1 MKKVTRMLL
10 VVALLAWGA
19 VCEVAHADSVNGLFI
34 TDTDNIYSGN
44 IAIGTAV
51 AILPYPLAPPIASG
65 YFYCNTSG
73 SSAIPNNAC
82 AVTGAYTF
90 SVGAPNTRSVSLST
104 AYQASNS
111 AKPCQVT
118 VNLSSTASLT
128 LTTGTTN
135 TALVIIGSTSA
146 VASGTGTQV
155 GSYSNS
161 LTGSL
166 VVGLNISTSSTQ
178 TVSFVLPAGWYFA
191 VVPQTGTVNVAS
203 AFDQSLG

>member
-1 MKKVTRMLL
+1 MKSVTRMLL

-82 AVTGAYTF
+82 AVT
-90 SVGAPNTRSVSLST
+90 S
-104 AYQASNS
+104 
-111 AKPCQVT
+111 
-118 VNLSSTASLT
+118 
-128 LTTGTTN
+128 GTTN
-135 TALVIIGSTSA
+135 TALVIIGSTSG
-146 VASGTGTQV
+146 VAGGSGTEV

-161 LTGSL
+161 LTGTL
-166 VVGLNISTSSTQ
+166 VIGLNISTSSTQ

-191 VVPQTGTVNVAS
+191 VLPQTGTVNVAS